1 MEKTLISSTAI
12 FDLEVPYELIETG
25 AKGEKPLIIYL
36 HGFKHNLEYFKKKCE
51 GLLSVEAYHLFLQGP
66 YVVYDE
72 NHDRKVAQW
81 GRAWYLY
88 DGEQTQF
95 INSMEKSTQFIK
107 KITDKTLAKIQ
118 PSKITLL
125 GYSMGGYLAGYF
137 GLSRP
142 DYIDDLIVVGG
153 RIKSEHFTEE
163 SYPNLSVLALHGT
176 KDRSVDAQRQK
187 ESSSELKKMGAIVS
201 YRGIDTGHRFGKPY
215 IDEIKKWLSKNE
227 YALIK

>member
-25 AKGEKPLIIYL
+25 AKEEKPLIIYL

-107 KITDKTLAKIQ
+107 KITNNILPEIQ

-125 GYSMGGYLAGYF
+125 GYSMGGYLAGYV

-153 RIKSEHFTEE
+153 RIKTEHFSGQTF
-163 SYPNLSVLALHGT
+163 PNLSVLALHGI

-187 ESSSELKKMGAIVS
+187 ESSSELEKMGATVS

-215 IDEIKKWLSKNE
+215 IDEIIKWFKKNE
-227 YALIK
+227 YVFIK